1 MDVDPHV
8 SQQYEEMNRSTKV
21 GKALCDQLALSWG
34 LHAACCDPGSVLDT
48 SATSGGPGAPRGVG
62 SRTAFWEKR

>member
-1 MDVDPHV
+1 
-8 SQQYEEMNRSTKV
+8 MNWSTKV

-48 SATSGGPGAPRGVG
+48 SATSGGPGHLEALEVAQHFGRNGKTDDPP
-62 SRTAFWEKR
+62 